1 MHLLLLLYT
10 THATFADGPH
20 RNYSVCTQSN
30 GVVVLWRMVTRNLF
44 GGANKNDRVEETL
57 FTASPHRGAVTCL
70 THTRHG
76 TYGSMIGPLV
86 FSGSNDQTVK
96 VRS

>member
-1 MHLLLLLYT
+1 M
-10 THATFADGPH
+10 
-20 RNYSVCTQSN
+20 QST
-30 GVVVLWRMVTRNLF
+30 GAVVLWRMVTRNLF

-96 VRS
+96 VRSRYVLYVDCTEP